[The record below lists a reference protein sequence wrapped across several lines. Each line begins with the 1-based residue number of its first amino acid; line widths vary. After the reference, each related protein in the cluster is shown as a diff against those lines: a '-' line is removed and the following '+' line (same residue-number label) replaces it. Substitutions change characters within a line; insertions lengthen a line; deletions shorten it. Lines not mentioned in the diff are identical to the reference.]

1 MNEQPKPNKKPFF
14 YYAMIAMLILMLLNA
29 FVFPSL
35 MTPRVTEVSY
45 DKFLDMLSG
54 GQVTVVE
61 LQENERELYFKAAD
75 ENGAERIYSTGV
87 FPDADLQK
95 RLSESGV
102 TFSAVAPQENSTLM
116 NFLFTW
122 IFPTLIL
129 ILPMVL
135 LWRMMQKRMGDGS
148 NMMSFGMGKSNAKM
162 YVAAQTGKTFA
173 DVAGQEEAKEALEEI
188 VDFLHNPDKYRS
200 VGAVMP
206 KGVLLVGPPGT
217 GKTLLA
223 KAVAG
228 EANVPFFSI
237 AGSEFVEMFVGQ
249 GAARVRDLFKQAK
262 EKAPCIVFID
272 EIDTIGKKRDGS
284 GIAGNDE
291 REQTLNQLLSEMD
304 GFDGSS
310 GVVILAATN
319 RPETLDKALLRPG
332 RFDRRIGF
340 RDVKIE
346 KDRMLVNGM
355 PVKLRGAC
363 RHDIHPTLGRTTTA
377 ELDSLDVIL
386 FKRSNMNFVRTSH
399 YPPTERFL
407 EYCDRYGI
415 YVESETAVCFVD
427 TYRQKNYAPGK
438 TQDSAEFT
446 PRYLSQ
452 CREMVKSFRSHPSIL
467 FWSIGN
473 ESVYGTN
480 FQQCWD
486 WVKATDKTR
495 PVIFSYPGSVG
506 EKKPVYDILSMHY
519 QDVNGNLNQWNR
531 STHGFQGEGIPAL
544 FDEWAHPACYTYATL
559 QEDPNIREFWGHSI
573 ERMWSG
579 LFDAPGG
586 LGGAIWGY
594 VDETFMLPE
603 PKVGTAFWKEF
614 ARTAKPEDYQGKCVG
629 YGEWGIVDVWRRE
642 KPEFW
647 ATKKAYSPV
656 RLMTTEVASFLS
668 GQRLLLPLYNR
679 FDHTDLDEIKIRYTY
694 KGVEKELPA
703 PSIAPHQ
710 KGLLVIPA
718 EAWEEGELLSI
729 CFYTATGELLDAEQV
744 SLGSDYHVRLADSEA
759 SPVNGVLQVEETAG
773 MMTIKGDGFEI
784 PFSKETG
791 LISNATSKGQVI
803 IEKGPFLHLDINLN
817 HLTGAEVRKSAR
829 KFLTSDSD
837 WKKQSLTYTRKE
849 GAVEVALSGFYQDV
863 QTDILIRISPAGEM
877 NVSYVVAGQPNGY
890 LRETG
895 LSFYLPERLDYLQWE
910 RKGMWSCYPEGA
922 FAGNT
927 GETSLY
933 NPKQVR
939 YGENPAQPWSA
950 DTHNYYYWADAGAN
964 CDCPL
969 TQMAKGMKE
978 NIYRYTLSATGVKAG
993 LTVCSPDASLACRT
1007 SKRGDGQLM
1016 LYINNRWD
1024 YPEIAW
1030 GNYCKTLEAVPCYGE
1045 MKIRF

>member
-1 MNEQPKPNKKPFF
+1 MKQIKTILFAFGCSFLLSGTKAFAQIERLPDEASYPVLQELAGVETPAVLLSGTWQFQYSPDSKWDKIQVPGEPAMQGYAIEHDKPFTYRKSFTVPADYAGKHTILRFDGVYSHARLFVNGTFVREHHGGFTRWETDVTPFVRPGKKNEIRLEVTDRLDDISYASGYAHHPIGGILRDVTLFALPETCLYDFYAETHLDAAYEDAVLKIGYSSPVAGGAEVAYTLTEPSGRRYPLVQSRFPLEEGGNMNELPVKNPLKWDAEHPNL
-14 YYAMIAMLILMLLNA
+14 YTLTI
-29 FVFPSL
+29 
-35 MTPRVTEVSY
+35 T
-45 DKFLDMLSG
+45 LS
-54 GQVTVVE
+54 
-61 LQENERELYFKAAD
+61 K
-75 ENGAERIYSTGV
+75 
-87 FPDADLQK
+87 
-95 RLSESGV
+95 
-102 TFSAVAPQENSTLM
+102 
-116 NFLFTW
+116 
-122 IFPTLIL
+122 
-129 ILPMVL
+129 
-135 LWRMMQKRMGDGS
+135 DG
-148 NMMSFGMGKSNAKM
+148 
-162 YVAAQTGKTFA
+162 
-173 DVAGQEEAKEALEEI
+173 KEI
-188 VDFLHNPDKYRS
+188 
-200 VGAVMP
+200 
-206 KGVLLVGPPGT
+206 
-217 GKTLLA
+217 
-223 KAVAG
+223 
-228 EANVPFFSI
+228 
-237 AGSEFVEMFVGQ
+237 
-249 GAARVRDLFKQAK
+249 
-262 EKAPCIVFID
+262 
-272 EIDTIGKKRDGS
+272 
-284 GIAGNDE
+284 
-291 REQTLNQLLSEMD
+291 
-304 GFDGSS
+304 
-310 GVVILAATN
+310 
-319 RPETLDKALLRPG
+319 G

-978 NIYRYTLSATGVKAG
+978 NIAIPFPLQGEEQGLRFVHRTHPWLAAPPKEETG
-993 LTVCSPDASLACRT
+993 S
-1007 SKRGDGQLM
+1007 
-1016 LYINNRWD
+1016 
-1024 YPEIAW
+1024 
-1030 GNYCKTLEAVPCYGE
+1030 
-1045 MKIRF
+1045 

>member
-1 MNEQPKPNKKPFF
+1 MKQIKTILFAFGCSFLLSGTKAFAQIERLPDEASYPVLQELAGVETPAVLLSGTWQFRYSPDSKWDKIQVPGEPAMQGYAIEHDKPFTYRKSFTVPADYAGKHTILRFDGVYSYARLFVNDTFVREHHGGFTRWDTDVTPFVRPGKKNEIRLEVTDRLDDISYASGYAHHPIGGILRDVTLFALPETCLYDFYAETHLDAAYEDAVLKIGYSSPVVGGAEVAYTLADPSGRRYPLAQSRFPLKEGGNMNELPVKNPLKWDAEHPNL
-14 YYAMIAMLILMLLNA
+14 YTL
-29 FVFPSL
+29 
-35 MTPRVTEVSY
+35 TVT
-45 DKFLDMLSG
+45 LS
-54 GQVTVVE
+54 
-61 LQENERELYFKAAD
+61 K
-75 ENGAERIYSTGV
+75 
-87 FPDADLQK
+87 
-95 RLSESGV
+95 
-102 TFSAVAPQENSTLM
+102 
-116 NFLFTW
+116 
-122 IFPTLIL
+122 
-129 ILPMVL
+129 
-135 LWRMMQKRMGDGS
+135 DG
-148 NMMSFGMGKSNAKM
+148 
-162 YVAAQTGKTFA
+162 
-173 DVAGQEEAKEALEEI
+173 KEI
-188 VDFLHNPDKYRS
+188 
-200 VGAVMP
+200 
-206 KGVLLVGPPGT
+206 
-217 GKTLLA
+217 
-223 KAVAG
+223 
-228 EANVPFFSI
+228 
-237 AGSEFVEMFVGQ
+237 
-249 GAARVRDLFKQAK
+249 
-262 EKAPCIVFID
+262 
-272 EIDTIGKKRDGS
+272 
-284 GIAGNDE
+284 
-291 REQTLNQLLSEMD
+291 
-304 GFDGSS
+304 
-310 GVVILAATN
+310 
-319 RPETLDKALLRPG
+319 G

-506 EKKPVYDILSMHY
+506 EKEPVYDILSMHY

-668 GQRLLLPLYNR
+668 GQRLLLPLYNC

-759 SPVNGVLQVEETAG
+759 SPVNGVLLVEETAG

-791 LISNATSKGQVI
+791 LICNATSKGQVI

-939 YGENPAQPWSA
+939 YGENPAQPWLA
-950 DTHNYYYWADAGAN
+950 DTHNYYYWADAGTN
-964 CDCPL
+964 CDRPL

-978 NIYRYTLSATGVKAG
+978 NIYRYTLSATGGGAG
-993 LTVCSPDASLACRT
+993 LTVCSSDASLACRT

-1030 GNYCKTLEAVPCYGE
+1030 GNYCKTLEVVPCYGE

>member
-1 MNEQPKPNKKPFF
+1 MKQIKTILFAFGCSFLLSGTKAFAQVERLPDEASYPVLQELAGVETPAVLLSGTWQFQYSPDSKWDKIQVPGEPAMQGYAIEHDKPFTYRKSFTVPADYAGKHTILRFDGVYSYARLFVNDTFVREHHGGFTRWDTDVTPFVRPGKKNEIRLEVTDRLDDISYASGYAHHPIGGILRDVTLFALPETCLYDFYAETHLDAAYEDAVLKIGYSSPVAGGAEVAYTLTEPSGRRYPLVQSRFPLEEGGNMNELPVKNPLKWDAEHPNL
-14 YYAMIAMLILMLLNA
+14 YTL
-29 FVFPSL
+29 
-35 MTPRVTEVSY
+35 TVT
-45 DKFLDMLSG
+45 LS
-54 GQVTVVE
+54 
-61 LQENERELYFKAAD
+61 K
-75 ENGAERIYSTGV
+75 
-87 FPDADLQK
+87 
-95 RLSESGV
+95 
-102 TFSAVAPQENSTLM
+102 
-116 NFLFTW
+116 
-122 IFPTLIL
+122 
-129 ILPMVL
+129 
-135 LWRMMQKRMGDGS
+135 DG
-148 NMMSFGMGKSNAKM
+148 
-162 YVAAQTGKTFA
+162 
-173 DVAGQEEAKEALEEI
+173 KEI
-188 VDFLHNPDKYRS
+188 
-200 VGAVMP
+200 
-206 KGVLLVGPPGT
+206 
-217 GKTLLA
+217 
-223 KAVAG
+223 
-228 EANVPFFSI
+228 
-237 AGSEFVEMFVGQ
+237 
-249 GAARVRDLFKQAK
+249 
-262 EKAPCIVFID
+262 
-272 EIDTIGKKRDGS
+272 
-284 GIAGNDE
+284 
-291 REQTLNQLLSEMD
+291 
-304 GFDGSS
+304 
-310 GVVILAATN
+310 
-319 RPETLDKALLRPG
+319 G

-506 EKKPVYDILSMHY
+506 EKEPVYDILSMHY

-668 GQRLLLPLYNR
+668 GQRLLLPLYNC

-759 SPVNGVLQVEETAG
+759 SPVNGVLLVEETAG

-791 LISNATSKGQVI
+791 LICNATSKGQVI

-950 DTHNYYYWADAGAN
+950 DTHNYYYWADAGTN
-964 CDCPL
+964 CDRPL

-978 NIYRYTLSATGVKAG
+978 NIYRYTLSATGGGAG
-993 LTVCSPDASLACRT
+993 LTVCSSDASLACRT

-1030 GNYCKTLEAVPCYGE
+1030 GNYCKTLEVVPCYGE

>member
-1 MNEQPKPNKKPFF
+1 MKQIKTILFAFGCSLLLSGTKAFAQVERLPDEASYPVLQELAGVETPAVLLSGTWQFRYSPDSKWDKIQVPGEPAMQGYAIEHDKPFTYRKSFTVPADYAGKHTILRFDGVYSYARLFVNDTFVREHHGGFTRWETDVTPFVRPGKKNEIRLEVTDRLDDISYASGYAHHPIGGILRDVTLFALPETCLYDFYAETHLDAAYEDAVLKIGYSSPVAGGAEVAYTLTEPSGRRYPLAQSRFPLEEGGNMNELPVKNPLKWDAEHPNL
-14 YYAMIAMLILMLLNA
+14 YTLTI
-29 FVFPSL
+29 
-35 MTPRVTEVSY
+35 T
-45 DKFLDMLSG
+45 LS
-54 GQVTVVE
+54 
-61 LQENERELYFKAAD
+61 K
-75 ENGAERIYSTGV
+75 
-87 FPDADLQK
+87 
-95 RLSESGV
+95 
-102 TFSAVAPQENSTLM
+102 
-116 NFLFTW
+116 
-122 IFPTLIL
+122 
-129 ILPMVL
+129 
-135 LWRMMQKRMGDGS
+135 DG
-148 NMMSFGMGKSNAKM
+148 
-162 YVAAQTGKTFA
+162 
-173 DVAGQEEAKEALEEI
+173 KEI
-188 VDFLHNPDKYRS
+188 
-200 VGAVMP
+200 
-206 KGVLLVGPPGT
+206 
-217 GKTLLA
+217 
-223 KAVAG
+223 
-228 EANVPFFSI
+228 
-237 AGSEFVEMFVGQ
+237 
-249 GAARVRDLFKQAK
+249 
-262 EKAPCIVFID
+262 
-272 EIDTIGKKRDGS
+272 
-284 GIAGNDE
+284 
-291 REQTLNQLLSEMD
+291 
-304 GFDGSS
+304 
-310 GVVILAATN
+310 
-319 RPETLDKALLRPG
+319 G

-544 FDEWAHPACYTYATL
+544 FDKWAHPACYTYATL

-978 NIYRYTLSATGVKAG
+978 NIYRYTLSATGGGAG

>member
-1 MNEQPKPNKKPFF
+1 MKQIKTILFAFGCSLLLSGTKAFAQIGRLPDEASYPVLQELAGVETPAVLLSGTWQFQYSPDSKWDKIQVPGEPAMQGYAIEHDKPFTYRKSFTVPADYAGKHTILRFDGVYSHARLFVNGTFVREHHGGFTRWETDVTPFVRPGKKNEIRLEVTDRLDDISYASGYAHHPIGGILRDVTLFALPETCLYDFYAETHLDAAYEDAVLKIGYSSPVAGGAEVAYTLTEPSGRRYPLVQSRFPLEEGGNMNELPVKNPLKWDAEHPNL
-14 YYAMIAMLILMLLNA
+14 YTL
-29 FVFPSL
+29 
-35 MTPRVTEVSY
+35 TVT
-45 DKFLDMLSG
+45 LS
-54 GQVTVVE
+54 
-61 LQENERELYFKAAD
+61 K
-75 ENGAERIYSTGV
+75 
-87 FPDADLQK
+87 
-95 RLSESGV
+95 
-102 TFSAVAPQENSTLM
+102 
-116 NFLFTW
+116 
-122 IFPTLIL
+122 
-129 ILPMVL
+129 
-135 LWRMMQKRMGDGS
+135 DG
-148 NMMSFGMGKSNAKM
+148 
-162 YVAAQTGKTFA
+162 
-173 DVAGQEEAKEALEEI
+173 KEI
-188 VDFLHNPDKYRS
+188 
-200 VGAVMP
+200 
-206 KGVLLVGPPGT
+206 
-217 GKTLLA
+217 
-223 KAVAG
+223 
-228 EANVPFFSI
+228 
-237 AGSEFVEMFVGQ
+237 
-249 GAARVRDLFKQAK
+249 
-262 EKAPCIVFID
+262 
-272 EIDTIGKKRDGS
+272 
-284 GIAGNDE
+284 
-291 REQTLNQLLSEMD
+291 
-304 GFDGSS
+304 
-310 GVVILAATN
+310 
-319 RPETLDKALLRPG
+319 G

-438 TQDSAEFT
+438 TQDSAGFT

-506 EKKPVYDILSMHY
+506 EKEPVYDILSMHY

-531 STHGFQGEGIPAL
+531 STRGFQGEGIPAL

-679 FDHTDLDEIKIRYTY
+679 FDHTDLNEIEARYIY
-694 KGVEKELPA
+694 KGEEKKLSLP
-703 PSIAPHQ
+703 SVAPHQ
-710 KGLLVIPA
+710 KGLLTIPA
-718 EAWEEGELLSI
+718 EAWNANEPLLVS
-729 CFYTATGELLDAEQV
+729 FYTATGELIDREQVRLGNEPVHLLDARREQP
-744 SLGSDYHVRLADSEA
+744 LD
-759 SPVNGVLQVEETAG
+759 VEETAELIC
-773 MMTIKGDGFEI
+773 IKGTDFEI

-791 LISNATSKGQVI
+791 LICNATSKGQVV

-849 GAVEVALSGFYQDV
+849 GTVEVALSGSYKDV

-910 RKGMWSCYPEGA
+910 RKGMWSYYPEGA

-939 YGENPAQPWSA
+939 YGENPAQPWSS

-964 CDCPL
+964 CTRPL

-978 NIYRYTLSATGVKAG
+978 NIYRYTLSAAGEKEG
-993 LTVCSPDASLACRT
+993 LTVSSPDASLACRA
-1007 SKRGDGQLM
+1007 SKKGDGQLM

>member
-1 MNEQPKPNKKPFF
+1 MKIKTILFAFGCSLLLSGTKAFAQVERLPDEASYPVLQELAGVETPAVLLSGTWQFRYSPDSKWDKIQVPGEPAMQGYAIEHDKPFTYRKSFTVPADYAGKHTILRFDGVYSYARLFVNDTFVREHHGGFTRWDTDITPFVRPGKKNEIRLEVTDRLDDISYASGYAHHPIGGILRDVTLFALPETCLYDFYAETHLDAAYEDAVLKIGYSSPVAGGAEVAYTLTDPSGRRYPLAQSRFPLEEGGNMNELPVKNPLKWDAEHPNL
-14 YYAMIAMLILMLLNA
+14 YTLTI
-29 FVFPSL
+29 
-35 MTPRVTEVSY
+35 T
-45 DKFLDMLSG
+45 LS
-54 GQVTVVE
+54 
-61 LQENERELYFKAAD
+61 K
-75 ENGAERIYSTGV
+75 
-87 FPDADLQK
+87 
-95 RLSESGV
+95 
-102 TFSAVAPQENSTLM
+102 
-116 NFLFTW
+116 
-122 IFPTLIL
+122 
-129 ILPMVL
+129 
-135 LWRMMQKRMGDGS
+135 DG
-148 NMMSFGMGKSNAKM
+148 
-162 YVAAQTGKTFA
+162 
-173 DVAGQEEAKEALEEI
+173 KEI
-188 VDFLHNPDKYRS
+188 
-200 VGAVMP
+200 
-206 KGVLLVGPPGT
+206 
-217 GKTLLA
+217 
-223 KAVAG
+223 
-228 EANVPFFSI
+228 
-237 AGSEFVEMFVGQ
+237 
-249 GAARVRDLFKQAK
+249 
-262 EKAPCIVFID
+262 
-272 EIDTIGKKRDGS
+272 
-284 GIAGNDE
+284 
-291 REQTLNQLLSEMD
+291 
-304 GFDGSS
+304 
-310 GVVILAATN
+310 
-319 RPETLDKALLRPG
+319 G

-506 EKKPVYDILSMHY
+506 EKEPVYDILSMHY

-559 QEDPNIREFWGHSI
+559 QEDPNIREFWGHSL
-573 ERMWSG
+573 EKMWSG

-759 SPVNGVLQVEETAG
+759 SPVNGVLLVEETAG

-791 LISNATSKGQVI
+791 LICNATSKGQVI

-964 CDCPL
+964 CDRPL

>member
-1 MNEQPKPNKKPFF
+1 MKQIKTILFAFGCSLLLSGTKAFAQIGRLPDEASYPVLQELAGVETPAVLLSGTWQFRYSPDSKWDKIQVPGEPAMQGYAIEHDKPFTYRKSFTVPADYAGKHTILRFDGVYSHARLFVNGTFVREHHGGFTRWDTDVTPFVRPGKKNEIRLEVTDRLDDISYASGYAHHPIGGILRDVTLFALPETCLYDFYAETHLDAAYEDAVLKIGYSSPVIGGAEVAYTLADPSGRRYPLAQSRFPLKEGGNMNELPVKNPLKWDAEHPNL
-14 YYAMIAMLILMLLNA
+14 YTL
-29 FVFPSL
+29 
-35 MTPRVTEVSY
+35 TVT
-45 DKFLDMLSG
+45 LS
-54 GQVTVVE
+54 
-61 LQENERELYFKAAD
+61 K
-75 ENGAERIYSTGV
+75 
-87 FPDADLQK
+87 
-95 RLSESGV
+95 
-102 TFSAVAPQENSTLM
+102 
-116 NFLFTW
+116 
-122 IFPTLIL
+122 
-129 ILPMVL
+129 
-135 LWRMMQKRMGDGS
+135 DG
-148 NMMSFGMGKSNAKM
+148 
-162 YVAAQTGKTFA
+162 
-173 DVAGQEEAKEALEEI
+173 KEI
-188 VDFLHNPDKYRS
+188 
-200 VGAVMP
+200 
-206 KGVLLVGPPGT
+206 
-217 GKTLLA
+217 
-223 KAVAG
+223 
-228 EANVPFFSI
+228 
-237 AGSEFVEMFVGQ
+237 
-249 GAARVRDLFKQAK
+249 
-262 EKAPCIVFID
+262 
-272 EIDTIGKKRDGS
+272 
-284 GIAGNDE
+284 
-291 REQTLNQLLSEMD
+291 
-304 GFDGSS
+304 
-310 GVVILAATN
+310 
-319 RPETLDKALLRPG
+319 G

-438 TQDSAEFT
+438 TQDSAGFT

-506 EKKPVYDILSMHY
+506 EKEPVYDILSMHY

-531 STHGFQGEGIPAL
+531 STRGFQGEGIPAL

-679 FDHTDLDEIKIRYTY
+679 FDHTDLNEIEARYIY
-694 KGVEKELPA
+694 KGEEKKLSLP
-703 PSIAPHQ
+703 SVAPHQ
-710 KGLLVIPA
+710 KGLLTIPA
-718 EAWEEGELLSI
+718 EAWNANEPLLVS
-729 CFYTATGELLDAEQV
+729 FYTATGELIDREQVRLGNEPVHLLDARREQP
-744 SLGSDYHVRLADSEA
+744 LD
-759 SPVNGVLQVEETAG
+759 VEETAELIC
-773 MMTIKGDGFEI
+773 IKGTDFEI

-791 LISNATSKGQVI
+791 LICNATSKGQVV

-849 GAVEVALSGFYQDV
+849 GTVEVALSGSYKDV

-910 RKGMWSCYPEGA
+910 RKGMWSYYPEGA

-939 YGENPAQPWSA
+939 YGENPAQPWSS

-964 CDCPL
+964 CTRPL

-978 NIYRYTLSATGVKAG
+978 NICRYTLSAAGEKEG
-993 LTVCSPDASLACRT
+993 LTVSSPDASLACRA
-1007 SKRGDGQLM
+1007 SKKGDGQLM

>member
-1 MNEQPKPNKKPFF
+1 MKQIKTILFAFGCSLLLSGTKAFAQIERLPDEASYPVLQELAGVETPAVLLSGTWQFRYSPDSKWDKIQVPGEPAMQGYAIEHDKPFTYRKSFTVPADYAGKHTILRFDGVYSHARLFVNDTFVREHHGGFTRWETDVTPFVRPGKKNEIRLEVTDRLDDISYASGYAHHPIGGILRDVTLFALPETCLYDFYAETHLDAAYEDAVLKIGYSSPVAGGAEVAYTLTDPSGRRYPLAQSRFPLEEGGNMNELPVKNPLKWDAEHPNL
-14 YYAMIAMLILMLLNA
+14 YTLTI
-29 FVFPSL
+29 
-35 MTPRVTEVSY
+35 T
-45 DKFLDMLSG
+45 LS
-54 GQVTVVE
+54 
-61 LQENERELYFKAAD
+61 K
-75 ENGAERIYSTGV
+75 
-87 FPDADLQK
+87 
-95 RLSESGV
+95 
-102 TFSAVAPQENSTLM
+102 
-116 NFLFTW
+116 
-122 IFPTLIL
+122 
-129 ILPMVL
+129 
-135 LWRMMQKRMGDGS
+135 DG
-148 NMMSFGMGKSNAKM
+148 
-162 YVAAQTGKTFA
+162 
-173 DVAGQEEAKEALEEI
+173 KEI
-188 VDFLHNPDKYRS
+188 
-200 VGAVMP
+200 
-206 KGVLLVGPPGT
+206 
-217 GKTLLA
+217 
-223 KAVAG
+223 
-228 EANVPFFSI
+228 
-237 AGSEFVEMFVGQ
+237 
-249 GAARVRDLFKQAK
+249 
-262 EKAPCIVFID
+262 
-272 EIDTIGKKRDGS
+272 
-284 GIAGNDE
+284 
-291 REQTLNQLLSEMD
+291 
-304 GFDGSS
+304 
-310 GVVILAATN
+310 
-319 RPETLDKALLRPG
+319 G

-559 QEDPNIREFWGHSI
+559 QEDPNIREFWGHSL
-573 ERMWSG
+573 EKMWSG

-829 KFLTSDSD
+829 KFLASDSD

-849 GAVEVALSGFYQDV
+849 GTVEVALSGFYQDV

-964 CDCPL
+964 CDRPL

>member
-1 MNEQPKPNKKPFF
+1 MKIKTILFAFGCSLLLSGTKAFAQVERLPDEASYPVLQELAGVETPAVLLSGTWQFQYSPDSKWDKIQVPGEPAMQGYAIEHDKPFTYRKSFTVPADYAGKHTILRFDGVYSHARLFVNGTFVREHHGGFTRWETDVTPFVRPGKKNEIRLEVTDRLDDISYASGYAHHPIGGILRDVTLFALPETCLYDFYAETHLDAAYEDAVLKIGYSSPVAGGAEVAYTLTDPSGRRYPLAQSRFPLEEGGNMNELPVKNPLKWDAEHPNL
-14 YYAMIAMLILMLLNA
+14 YTLTI
-29 FVFPSL
+29 
-35 MTPRVTEVSY
+35 T
-45 DKFLDMLSG
+45 LS
-54 GQVTVVE
+54 
-61 LQENERELYFKAAD
+61 K
-75 ENGAERIYSTGV
+75 
-87 FPDADLQK
+87 
-95 RLSESGV
+95 
-102 TFSAVAPQENSTLM
+102 
-116 NFLFTW
+116 
-122 IFPTLIL
+122 
-129 ILPMVL
+129 
-135 LWRMMQKRMGDGS
+135 DG
-148 NMMSFGMGKSNAKM
+148 
-162 YVAAQTGKTFA
+162 
-173 DVAGQEEAKEALEEI
+173 KEI
-188 VDFLHNPDKYRS
+188 
-200 VGAVMP
+200 
-206 KGVLLVGPPGT
+206 
-217 GKTLLA
+217 
-223 KAVAG
+223 
-228 EANVPFFSI
+228 
-237 AGSEFVEMFVGQ
+237 
-249 GAARVRDLFKQAK
+249 
-262 EKAPCIVFID
+262 
-272 EIDTIGKKRDGS
+272 
-284 GIAGNDE
+284 
-291 REQTLNQLLSEMD
+291 
-304 GFDGSS
+304 
-310 GVVILAATN
+310 
-319 RPETLDKALLRPG
+319 G

>member
-1 MNEQPKPNKKPFF
+1 MKQIKTILFAFGCSFLLSGTKAFAQVERLPDEASYPVLQELAGVETPAVLLSGTWQFRYSPDSKWDKIQVPGEPAMQGYAIEHDKPFTYRKSFTVPADYAGKHTILRFDGVYSYARLFVNDTFVREHHGGFTRWDTDVTPFVRPGKKNEIRLEVTDRLDDISYASGYAHHPIGGILRDVTLFALPETCLYDFYAETHLDAAYEDAVLKIGYSSPVVGGAEVAYTLADPSGRRYPLAQSRFPLKEGGNMNELPVKNPLKWDAEHPNL
-14 YYAMIAMLILMLLNA
+14 YTL
-29 FVFPSL
+29 
-35 MTPRVTEVSY
+35 TVT
-45 DKFLDMLSG
+45 LS
-54 GQVTVVE
+54 
-61 LQENERELYFKAAD
+61 K
-75 ENGAERIYSTGV
+75 
-87 FPDADLQK
+87 
-95 RLSESGV
+95 
-102 TFSAVAPQENSTLM
+102 
-116 NFLFTW
+116 
-122 IFPTLIL
+122 
-129 ILPMVL
+129 
-135 LWRMMQKRMGDGS
+135 DG
-148 NMMSFGMGKSNAKM
+148 
-162 YVAAQTGKTFA
+162 
-173 DVAGQEEAKEALEEI
+173 KEI
-188 VDFLHNPDKYRS
+188 
-200 VGAVMP
+200 
-206 KGVLLVGPPGT
+206 
-217 GKTLLA
+217 
-223 KAVAG
+223 
-228 EANVPFFSI
+228 
-237 AGSEFVEMFVGQ
+237 
-249 GAARVRDLFKQAK
+249 
-262 EKAPCIVFID
+262 
-272 EIDTIGKKRDGS
+272 
-284 GIAGNDE
+284 
-291 REQTLNQLLSEMD
+291 
-304 GFDGSS
+304 
-310 GVVILAATN
+310 
-319 RPETLDKALLRPG
+319 G

-438 TQDSAEFT
+438 PQDSAEFT

-506 EKKPVYDILSMHY
+506 EKEPVYDILSMHY

-668 GQRLLLPLYNR
+668 GQRLLLPLYNC

-759 SPVNGVLQVEETAG
+759 SPVNGVLLVEETAG

-791 LISNATSKGQVI
+791 LICNATSKGQVI

-939 YGENPAQPWSA
+939 YGENPAQPWLA
-950 DTHNYYYWADAGAN
+950 DTHNYYYWADAGTN
-964 CDCPL
+964 CDRPL

-978 NIYRYTLSATGVKAG
+978 NIYRYTLSATGGGAG
-993 LTVCSPDASLACRT
+993 LTVCSSDASLACRT

-1030 GNYCKTLEAVPCYGE
+1030 GNYCKTLEVVPCYGE

>member
-1 MNEQPKPNKKPFF
+1 MKQIKIILFAFGCSLLLSGTKAFAQIERLPDEASYPVLQELAGVETPAVLLSGTWQFRYSPDSKWDKIQVPGEPAMQGYAIEHDKPFTYRKSFTVPVDYAGKHTILRFDGVYSHARLFVNGTFVREHHGGFTRWETDVTPFVRPGKKNEIRLEVTDRLDDISYASGYAHHPIGGILRDVTLFALPETCLYDFYAETHLDAAYEDAVLKIGYSSPVAGGAEVAYTLTKPSGRHYLLAQSRFPLEEGGNMNELPVKNPLKWDAEHPNL
-14 YYAMIAMLILMLLNA
+14 YTL
-29 FVFPSL
+29 
-35 MTPRVTEVSY
+35 TVT
-45 DKFLDMLSG
+45 LS
-54 GQVTVVE
+54 
-61 LQENERELYFKAAD
+61 K
-75 ENGAERIYSTGV
+75 
-87 FPDADLQK
+87 
-95 RLSESGV
+95 
-102 TFSAVAPQENSTLM
+102 
-116 NFLFTW
+116 
-122 IFPTLIL
+122 
-129 ILPMVL
+129 
-135 LWRMMQKRMGDGS
+135 DG
-148 NMMSFGMGKSNAKM
+148 
-162 YVAAQTGKTFA
+162 
-173 DVAGQEEAKEALEEI
+173 KEI
-188 VDFLHNPDKYRS
+188 
-200 VGAVMP
+200 
-206 KGVLLVGPPGT
+206 
-217 GKTLLA
+217 
-223 KAVAG
+223 
-228 EANVPFFSI
+228 
-237 AGSEFVEMFVGQ
+237 
-249 GAARVRDLFKQAK
+249 
-262 EKAPCIVFID
+262 
-272 EIDTIGKKRDGS
+272 
-284 GIAGNDE
+284 
-291 REQTLNQLLSEMD
+291 
-304 GFDGSS
+304 
-310 GVVILAATN
+310 
-319 RPETLDKALLRPG
+319 G

-531 STHGFQGEGIPAL
+531 STRGFQGEGIPAL

-759 SPVNGVLQVEETAG
+759 SPVNGVLLVEETAG

-791 LISNATSKGQVI
+791 LICNATSKGQVI

-939 YGENPAQPWSA
+939 YGENPAQPWLA
-950 DTHNYYYWADAGAN
+950 DTHNYYYWADAGTN
-964 CDCPL
+964 CDRPL

-978 NIYRYTLSATGVKAG
+978 NIYRYTLSATGGGAG
-993 LTVCSPDASLACRT
+993 LTVCSSDASLACRT

-1030 GNYCKTLEAVPCYGE
+1030 GNYCKTLEVVPCYGE

>member
-1 MNEQPKPNKKPFF
+1 MKQIKIILFAFGCSLLLSGTKAFAQIERLPDEASYPVLQELAGVETPAVLLSGTWQFRYSPDSKWDKIQVPGEPAMQGYAIEHDKPFTYRKSFTVPVDYAGKHTILRFDGVYSHARLFVNGTFVREHHGGFTRWETDVTPFVRPGKKNEIRLEVTDRLDDISYASGYAHHPIGGILRDVTLFALPETCLYDFYAETHLDAAYEDAVLKIGYSSPVAGGAEVAYTLTEPSGRHYLLAQSRFPLEEGGNMNELPVKNPLKWDAEHPNL
-14 YYAMIAMLILMLLNA
+14 YTL
-29 FVFPSL
+29 
-35 MTPRVTEVSY
+35 TVT
-45 DKFLDMLSG
+45 LS
-54 GQVTVVE
+54 
-61 LQENERELYFKAAD
+61 K
-75 ENGAERIYSTGV
+75 
-87 FPDADLQK
+87 
-95 RLSESGV
+95 
-102 TFSAVAPQENSTLM
+102 
-116 NFLFTW
+116 
-122 IFPTLIL
+122 
-129 ILPMVL
+129 
-135 LWRMMQKRMGDGS
+135 DG
-148 NMMSFGMGKSNAKM
+148 
-162 YVAAQTGKTFA
+162 
-173 DVAGQEEAKEALEEI
+173 KEI
-188 VDFLHNPDKYRS
+188 
-200 VGAVMP
+200 
-206 KGVLLVGPPGT
+206 
-217 GKTLLA
+217 
-223 KAVAG
+223 
-228 EANVPFFSI
+228 
-237 AGSEFVEMFVGQ
+237 
-249 GAARVRDLFKQAK
+249 
-262 EKAPCIVFID
+262 
-272 EIDTIGKKRDGS
+272 
-284 GIAGNDE
+284 
-291 REQTLNQLLSEMD
+291 
-304 GFDGSS
+304 
-310 GVVILAATN
+310 
-319 RPETLDKALLRPG
+319 G

-531 STHGFQGEGIPAL
+531 STRGFQGEGIPAL

-759 SPVNGVLQVEETAG
+759 SPVNGVLLVEETAG

-791 LISNATSKGQVI
+791 LICNATSKGQVI

-895 LSFYLPERLDYLQWE
+895 LSFYLPERLDNLQWE
-910 RKGMWSCYPEGA
+910 RKGMWSCYPEDA

-927 GETSLY
+927 GETFLY

-939 YGENPAQPWSA
+939 YGENPAQLWSA

-964 CDCPL
+964 CDRPL

-978 NIYRYTLSATGVKAG
+978 NIYRYTLSAAGGGAG